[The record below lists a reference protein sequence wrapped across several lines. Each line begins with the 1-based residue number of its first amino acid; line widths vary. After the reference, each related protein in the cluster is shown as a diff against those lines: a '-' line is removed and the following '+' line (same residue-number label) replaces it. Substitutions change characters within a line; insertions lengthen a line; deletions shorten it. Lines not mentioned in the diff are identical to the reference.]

1 MATTDDKSPIKETQ
15 DFKEI
20 EAYKE
25 PEELPAYDPAKDG
38 GAPAD
43 VPPVLANT
51 DSTPKGIAVGAA
63 VLLGLAFGL
72 GCWVWCDGEGMD
84 QPLPQDVISYQAA
97 QSKTSDM
104 GLPTPFALYGLDYTT
119 TGGSGING
127 VKRISQSQV
136 VKPVV
141 VPVAAASK
149 AQTPVA
155 VQVAGQPL
163 VYLFNYGQAGVPE
176 NSELTALAE
185 KAGRDGST
193 LDIRAYTD
201 ERGNAA
207 CNRRL
212 SEKRAK
218 AVAAYLE
225 AHGVPASQIKV
236 KGMGPTHAYANDAQD
251 RRAEVY
257 VVK

>member
-1 MATTDDKSPIKETQ
+1 MATTDDKSPLEETQ

-20 EAYKE
+20 KAYKQ
-25 PEELPAYDPAKDG
+25 PDELRAYDPAVDG
-38 GAPAD
+38 GAPVD

-84 QPLPQDVISYQAA
+84 QSMPQDVISYQAA
-97 QSKTSDM
+97 QAKKGDM

-119 TGGSGING
+119 TGGTGISG
-127 VKRISQSQV
+127 VKQISQIPV
-136 VKPVV
+136 MKPVV
-141 VPVAAASK
+141 VPVST
-149 AQTPVA
+149 AQAPVA

-201 ERGNAA
+201 EHGNAA

-225 AHGVPASQIKV
+225 AHGVPASHIKV

>member
-1 MATTDDKSPIKETQ
+1 MATSDDKTPVQETQ
-15 DFKEI
+15 DFKQNQ
-20 EAYKE
+20 
-25 PEELPAYDPAKDG
+25 PV
-38 GAPAD
+38 D
-43 VPPVLANT
+43 VPPVTANT
-51 DSTPKGIAVGAA
+51 DSTPKSIAVGAA

-84 QPLPQDVISYQAA
+84 QPMPQDVISYHTA
-97 QSKTSDM
+97 QTKSSNM

-119 TGGSGING
+119 VGGSGISD
-127 VKRISQSQV
+127 VKRISHVPV

-141 VPVAAASK
+141 VPVKSN
-149 AQTPVA
+149 AQAPA
-155 VQVAGQPL
+155 QLKVAGQPL

-176 NSELTALAE
+176 NSELSALAE
-185 KAGRDGST
+185 KAGRNGAT
-193 LDIRAYTD
+193 LDVRAYAD
-201 ERGNAA
+201 EHGNAA

-225 AHGVPASQIKV
+225 AHGVPASQIKA

-257 VVK
+257 VEK

>member
-20 EAYKE
+20 EAYKQ
-25 PEELPAYDPAKDG
+25 PDELRAYDPAVDG
-38 GAPAD
+38 GAPVD
-43 VPPVLANT
+43 VPPVTANT

-84 QPLPQDVISYQAA
+84 QSLTQDVASYQAA
-97 QSKTSDM
+97 QTKTGDM
-104 GLPTPFALYGLDYTT
+104 GLPTPFAVYGLDYTT
-119 TGGSGING
+119 TGGSGLSG

-141 VPVAAASK
+141 VPVSTAQAPGSVQTAA
-149 AQTPVA
+149 
-155 VQVAGQPL
+155 QPL

-193 LDIRAYTD
+193 LDIHAYTD

-236 KGMGPTHAYANDAQD
+236 KGMGPTHAYANDALD

-257 VVK
+257 VVR